1 MLVKVIDQKG
11 KACWVNPAYVRGL
24 LDKGKDQTGIDV
36 SGWPG
41 VVKVNVPLDEVAGL
55 LNIAIETSNLS
66 GAMIS
71 EQVARSEEALAQQQA
86 AMAAVI
92 VIG

>member
-1 MLVKVIDQKG
+1 MLVKVIDHKG

-24 LDKGKDQTGIDV
+24 LEKGRMTGIDV

-41 VVKVNVPLDEVAGL
+41 QVKVDVPMDEVAGL
-55 LNIAIETSNLS
+55 LNIAMESSDLN

-71 EQVARSEEALAQQQA
+71 EQAARSEEALAQQQA